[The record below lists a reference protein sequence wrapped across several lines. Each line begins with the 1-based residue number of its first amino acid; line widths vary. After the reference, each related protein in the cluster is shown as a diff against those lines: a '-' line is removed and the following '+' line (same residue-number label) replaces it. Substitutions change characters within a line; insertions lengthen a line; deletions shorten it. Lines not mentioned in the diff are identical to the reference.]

1 MKKIFTFCFFIIYTC
16 SFAQTEILKTIYE
29 DSLGKTANEDNFYIK
44 KEYSFYGKD
53 YIFKISNFK
62 KSTLEKDVFTDD
74 TLNIYLKAKVVNYH
88 KNGVIAEISYY
99 EKNSIV
105 DEVNTWY
112 DNGQSKEIFKFLED
126 QKTKSQIKL
135 ISQFWDKNNNHL
147 VINGN
152 GEYKNIDPE
161 NNIYEVGKVQN
172 YRKSG
177 NWELKSKQYSVQE
190 NYEEGKLIFGKAV
203 YTNGETYEYREIEIR
218 PKPKKGFEHFYQFV
232 GKKLKVDGDSYG
244 KMMIQF
250 VVDKD
255 GELIDLKIKKGI
267 SPKLDASAI
276 EILKEYGKWVPGKYR
291 GKAVKVQ
298 YLLPITIKQS

>member
-29 DSLGKTANEDNFYIK
+29 DSLGETASNDNFYIK
-44 KEYSFYGKD
+44 KEYSFHGKD

-62 KSTLEKDVFTDD
+62 KSILEKDIFTDD
-74 TLNIYLKAKVVNYH
+74 TTNIYPK
-88 KNGVIAEISYY
+88 
-99 EKNSIV
+99 
-105 DEVNTWY
+105 
-112 DNGQSKEIFKFLED
+112 SKEIFKFLED
-126 QKTKSQIKL
+126 QKTKSKIKL
-135 ISQFWDKNNNHL
+135 ISQFWDKDNNHL

-177 NWELKSKQYSVQE
+177 IWELKSKQYSIQE

-203 YTNGETYEYREIEIR
+203 YTDGETYEYKEIEIR
-218 PKPKKGFEHFYQFV
+218 PKPKKGFEHFYQYV
-232 GKKLKVDGDSYG
+232 GKKLKVRGDWYG

-250 VVDKD
+250 VVDKN

-267 SPKLDASAI
+267 SPELDASAI
-276 EILKEYGKWVPGKYR
+276 EILKEYGKWIPGKYR